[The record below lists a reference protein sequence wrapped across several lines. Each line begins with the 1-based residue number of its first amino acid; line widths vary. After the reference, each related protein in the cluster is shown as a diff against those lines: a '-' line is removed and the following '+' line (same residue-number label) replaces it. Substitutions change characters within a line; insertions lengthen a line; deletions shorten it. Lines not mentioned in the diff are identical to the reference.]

1 MKNLKEY
8 LFDRRC
14 DNVFLTE
21 AASIIGEEMI
31 NEAFKA
37 KILSKLAATV
47 KEYEKEHRAD
57 DVKKQK
63 EYVSKISN
71 INSRQRLRDR
81 HENVWLVCKECQDIK
96 PLFEFEKINDEAPI
110 ECEKYNYPGK
120 PQMGYCKKCFNK

>member
-37 KILSKLAATV
+37 KILSKLVATV
-47 KEYEKEHRAD
+47 KEYEKEHHEE
-57 DVKKQK
+57 DVRRQK
-63 EYVSKISN
+63 EYDKKGYGKITPTEKTFASLFLVTFN
-71 INSRQRLRDR
+71 GCFPNLSQIANSFIVQLLIN
-81 HENVWLVCKECQDIK
+81 
-96 PLFEFEKINDEAPI
+96 
-110 ECEKYNYPGK
+110 
-120 PQMGYCKKCFNK
+120 CFMISHSANHSIPDMLLYF